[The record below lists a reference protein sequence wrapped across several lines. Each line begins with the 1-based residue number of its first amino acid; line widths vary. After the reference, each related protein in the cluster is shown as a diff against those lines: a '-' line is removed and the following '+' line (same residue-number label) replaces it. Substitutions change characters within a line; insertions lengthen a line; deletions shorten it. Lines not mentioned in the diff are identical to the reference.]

1 MVLTNR
7 FSILITRMLI
17 RLVDTLVCTPLSDS
31 VLGHAGISYKLVCK
45 GHNYEWRTALY
56 GTEILFG

>member
-7 FSILITRMLI
+7 LSILITRMLI

-31 VLGHAGISYKLVCK
+31 VLGRAGIVLSRRRFHVLRW
-45 GHNYEWRTALY
+45 N
-56 GTEILFG
+56 